1 MKRTRRICA
10 LGMAGIMAFSMAA
23 CGSKDGGNG
32 GNGDGSPKGG
42 DGGHLHRQI
51 FLLLIRLSWER
62 TIRI

>member
-42 DGGHLHRQI
+42 DGGGGICIGRSSCY
-51 FLLLIRLSWER
+51 RYD
-62 TIRI
+62 